1 MALSG
6 REVTGLS
13 LSLRGPPPPP
23 PAREGWVGRRGCVPE
38 SRRAPIGSLW
48 AAHAFALALALAL
61 AFPPATS
68 TSSSKAKLFVATPAE
83 KARDETER
91 REKIVGRRDAL
102 LQASHPHTLS
112 HRTQAPSSCTLGE
125 RVLCVNACGELRV
138 SLSRACGAVAD
149 LRS

>member
-83 KARDETER
+83 KSEETRRRGVRKVSGDATRFCRHHTRTHSPTAR
-91 REKIVGRRDAL
+91 K
-102 LQASHPHTLS
+102 HPAAAHS
-112 HRTQAPSSCTLGE
+112 ESVC
-125 RVLCVNACGELRV
+125 CV
-138 SLSRACGAVAD
+138 
-149 LRS
+149 